1 MLKRYRFNKNLR
13 VCLKNQVF
21 SVFLNMC
28 WILKALGGFPK
39 RAQNTTP
46 HKTHLQTDLYD
57 TTNCPFGE
65 PDGANV
71 QTRPRPQSV
80 SQE

>member
-1 MLKRYRFNKNLR
+1 MLDSQSAGRF
-13 VCLKNQVF
+13 
-21 SVFLNMC
+21 S
-28 WILKALGGFPK
+28 K

-80 SQE
+80 SQEWRIQGREVRAAARVYLPESE